1 MKMMICGLQIP
12 YVIMVQ
18 SPKLYYYKD
27 SMSFHCYTECG
38 QLDIIG
44 VVMGYKDYEQEEFQ
58 KAINW
63 ICVKLNLDNCEY
75 GFGKQ
80 EQISD
85 WEFIRKYKKS
95 SKKKP
100 KKTISSI

>member
-1 MKMMICGLQIP
+1 MSSWYETKVVLLQRFDVF
-12 YVIMVQ
+12 Y
-18 SPKLYYYKD
+18 
-27 SMSFHCYTECG
+27 CYTECG

-95 SKKKP
+95 SKKKLR
-100 KKTISSI
+100 KNH